1 MPRRITFIGAVPV
14 MMNPPMPT
22 LSPVPTR
29 ILREAGWRG
38 GDRRGWTGAGDRR
51 RGARPSAGILEPGFL
66 VPAAAWWR
74 RHWERTGLLEITVA
88 DEGWQLWLDWHKSA
102 FPDNASEIKT
112 LEADRGEYLG
122 YVRVV
127 GRRRGGT
134 KLEDYCWPGTMK
146 SAPPQDTRKPLLRG
160 QS

>member
-1 MPRRITFIGAVPV
+1 MKPGGVVGIAGAGLAREIEGAVPDH
-14 MMNPPMPT
+14 
-22 LSPVPTR
+22 
-29 ILREAGWRG
+29 LREFWSQ
-38 GDRRGWTGAGDRR
+38 DFWCLH
-51 RGARPSAGILEPGFL
+51 S
-66 VPAAAWWR
+66 AAWWR